1 MPLMETIT
9 RDVGQMK
16 TQERSAAELL
26 VGHALREHE
35 RVIVHVLAL
44 DADETASED
53 PQPTATLPDWCNV
66 YKGMTEKEVD
76 DVQQSIT
83 RCNVTRSFE

>member
-1 MPLMETIT
+1 METIT

-35 RVIVHVLAL
+35 RVIVHVLSL
-44 DADETASED
+44 DTDVAAPGDS
-53 PQPTATLPDWCNV
+53 QPAGVLLDWCNV
-66 YKGMTEKEVD
+66 YAGMTDQEIDEVE
-76 DVQQSIT
+76 QSLT
-83 RCNVTRSFE
+83 RCNVTRSLE

>member
-1 MPLMETIT
+1 METIT

-16 TQERSAAELL
+16 SQERSAAELL

-35 RVIVHVLAL
+35 RVIVHVLSVDAVETV
-44 DADETASED
+44 ADET
-53 PQPTATLPDWCNV
+53 QPTATLPDWCNV
-66 YKGMTEKEVD
+66 YKGMTDAEVD
-76 DVQQSIT
+76 EVQQSIT